1 MNPLQLK
8 LLASNAAQGAFAGL
22 ASTFGLDRQ
31 GDIIEPGAFDATLA
45 DWSTRNFAIPLL
57 WQHDQGQ
64 PLGAISTASAA
75 ADGLRVS
82 GQIVTTTPGGAHA
95 HALAMAGSLSMSI
108 GYTVPAG
115 KARTVNGV
123 RHLSAIDLHEISLVS
138 VPANPDARITEIKCA
153 GDCKT
158 IREYEALVRDALGLS
173 SRTARAVASKTFSM
187 VNPRDGG
194 DPQRDVAPET
204 VTQALAILQRSVPHH

>member
-31 GDIIEPGAFDATLA
+31 GDMIEPGAFDATLA

-138 VPANPDARITEIKCA
+138 VPANPDARITEIKSAAQCRS
-153 GDCKT
+153 
-158 IREYEALVRDALGLS
+158 IREFEALARDALGLS
-173 SRTARAVASKTFSM
+173 SRDAKAVASKAWP
-187 VNPRDGG
+187 VLQRDADGQHRDGG
-194 DPQRDVAPET
+194 SLEI
-204 VTQALAILQRSVPHH
+204 VTNAVAILRQSNPIT